1 MGLSGMS
8 DRCNVLVTRHPVT
21 DENSWHPRVLA
32 HRSDS
37 EEGGRKWRREFEMAR
52 PTTTPGAPDTGQGAR
67 PPGQPPTPKCLFPLD
82 AKNGT
87 EVAPVEPDVLAD
99 GLLGADGP
107 LSVLAT
113 TYTEQEARECLSP
126 TVVRDVQALQRARVA
141 GWLTTCEFEEELLKL
156 FTQCGAAAALTFTT
170 PSPAGCTSGGLG
182 ALGATAPAR
191 GAESLCDPSP
201 IPLHDV
207 PGAQVPTTSTTAH
220 PVDQVRK
227 WEDVTIETLPES
239 LTRQGPSRGLCPAQG
254 SRTGDRF
261 RAWGASKLGC

>member
-1 MGLSGMS
+1 MGLSGMG

-99 GLLGADGP
+99 GLLGAM
-107 LSVLAT
+107 S
-113 TYTEQEARECLSP
+113 SP
-126 TVVRDVQALQRARVA
+126 TGCWERTGRSPFWPPHTPNRRRENAFPRRLCVTFKLSNAHASPDGLPRANLRRSFSSYSRNAALQRR
-141 GWLTTCEFEEELLKL
+141 
-156 FTQCGAAAALTFTT
+156 
-170 PSPAGCTSGGLG
+170 
-182 ALGATAPAR
+182 
-191 GAESLCDPSP
+191 
-201 IPLHDV
+201 
-207 PGAQVPTTSTTAH
+207 
-220 PVDQVRK
+220 
-227 WEDVTIETLPES
+227 
-239 LTRQGPSRGLCPAQG
+239 
-254 SRTGDRF
+254 
-261 RAWGASKLGC
+261 